1 MRWRLILSFVL
12 VVLVAIASMLLIAR
26 QGVVREVGHYMT
38 RSVMGLDAVA
48 SALEQHY
55 RETGSWQGAESILQQ
70 WGDRPGMG
78 QGMMMGRPRLR
89 LADTNG
95 TVLLDTRGTPAGQL
109 TRAERSGSIPLR
121 GADGA
126 VAGYLLAEAGQ
137 GMMAGSGANEQFLL
151 SRLLNAALVAGAI
164 AGVLALLLGLVLSY
178 GLLKP
183 VGDLTRAAARMA
195 GGDLSQRVPVTR
207 ADEIGMLGRAF
218 NQMAESLE
226 RAELNRRAMT
236 ADIAHELRTPVAV
249 QRAHLEALQDGI
261 YPLNVE
267 NLQPIL
273 DQTEL
278 LTRLVEDLRT
288 LALADAGVLQMER
301 VEADLAVIAGRAVDR
316 FRPDAESRQVQLVFN
331 DQTGGSLRPVQIDPG
346 RIEQIINNLLTNA
359 LRYTP
364 EGGSIS
370 VTLCRKGESALLS
383 VADTGPG
390 IPEEALPRIFERF
403 YRADKARSRN
413 SGGVGLGL
421 AIARQL
427 AMAHGGD
434 LTASNRPG
442 SGAEF
447 TLVLPAA

>member
-12 VVLVAIASMLLIAR
+12 VVLVAIAAMLLIAR

-38 RSVMGLDAVA
+38 RSVMGLEELA
-48 SALEQHY
+48 SSLEWHY
-55 RETGSWQGAESILQQ
+55 RQTGSWQGA
-70 WGDRPGMG
+70 GDIIWEAFSGRGMG
-78 QGMMMGRPRLR
+78 EGMMMGRPRLR
-89 LADTNG
+89 LADPEGN
-95 TVLLDTRGTPAGQL
+95 VLDDTLYKPTGRL
-109 TRAERSGSIPLR
+109 SLAERGGAIPLI
-121 GADGA
+121 GSDGMI
-126 VAGYLLAEAGQ
+126 VGYLLVEGRGA
-137 GMMAGSGANEQFLL
+137 MMGSGANEQFLL

-164 AGVLALLLGLVLSY
+164 AGGLALLLGLVLSY

-195 GGDLSQRVPVTR
+195 GGDLSQRVRVTR
-207 ADEIGMLGRAF
+207 ADEIGTLGRAF
-218 NQMAESLE
+218 KQMAESLE
-226 RAELNRRAMT
+226 RAEQNRRAMT

-261 YPLNVE
+261 YPLTVE

-301 VEADLAVIAGRAVDR
+301 VEADLAALAARTVDR
-316 FRPDAESRQVQLVFN
+316 FRPEAENRQVQLVFN
-331 DQTGGSLRPVQIDPG
+331 DQTGGSLQPVRVDPG

-364 EGGSIS
+364 EGGSVS
-370 VTLCRKGESALLS
+370 VTLCRKADSALLS

-403 YRADKARSRN
+403 YRADKGRSRD

-427 AMAHGGD
+427 ALAHGGD
-434 LTASNRPG
+434 LTASNRRG